1 MRMILNTGR
10 TIPQGNSVE
19 FKPSPEYGAET
30 SRAFLAPLDLMD
42 MGIEAGDRVRI
53 RCGSRSAVLTASASD
68 DVLPGSLFVPY
79 GPHANHVIPA
89 ATHGTGMPDFK
100 GIAVEVE
107 PTSDPVRS
115 VWDLM
120 EDLGGK
126 RYDR

>member
-1 MRMILNTGR
+1 MTFNTGR

-19 FKPSPEYGAET
+19 YKPSPEYGAET

-42 MGIEAGDRVRI
+42 LGIEAGERI
-53 RCGSRSAVLTASASD
+53 RVTCGNRSVVLTVSAGEH
-68 DVLPGSLFVPY
+68 VPPGTLFVPY
-79 GPHANHVIPA
+79 GAHANHVVPA

-100 GIAVEVE
+100 GICVEVE

-126 RYDR
+126 RF

>member
-1 MRMILNTGR
+1 MVLNSGR
-10 TIPQGNSVE
+10 TIPQGNFVE
-19 FKPSPEYGAET
+19 YKPSPEYGAET

-42 MGIEAGDRVRI
+42 LGIEAGERVRVTHL
-53 RCGSRSAVLTASASD
+53 GRSVVLITSASD
-68 DVLPGSLFVPY
+68 EIPPGTLFVPY
-79 GPHANHVIPA
+79 GAHANHVVPA

-100 GIAVEVE
+100 GITVEVE
-107 PTSDPVRS
+107 PTADLVRS